1 MAFDDLPEQPK
12 MGPEAEAYA
21 AEILRRSR
29 RVAGSTRVA
38 LDLAYGDDY
47 WQKLDLYLPEDAGA
61 KGLPVLVFLHGG
73 GWEFGYKEWMGFMAP
88 AFTDLPAIFVS
99 VSYRLIPQ
107 VRFPAPLDD
116 TLSALAWVRRNIA
129 GWGGDPNRLVV
140 GGHSAGAHLAAL
152 AVLRRDLLAAAGV
165 PVATIRGCVP
175 VAGSYRFEVGELE
188 ARGKRFLARPE
199 DAPEAS
205 PIAYVAGNTVPFYL
219 TWGEKD
225 LEHVLKNGPPMVEA
239 LAAAGTAVEHEV
251 FPGFDHFDISLDN
264 GNPASRWVGKVREL
278 MRRR

>member
-129 GWGGDPNRLVV
+129 GWGGDVP
-140 GGHSAGAHLAAL
+140 
-152 AVLRRDLLAAAGV
+152 LLAAAGV